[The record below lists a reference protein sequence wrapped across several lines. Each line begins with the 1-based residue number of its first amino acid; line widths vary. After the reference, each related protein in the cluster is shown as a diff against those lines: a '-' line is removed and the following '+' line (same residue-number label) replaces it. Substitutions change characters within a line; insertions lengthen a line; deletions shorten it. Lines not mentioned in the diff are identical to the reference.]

1 MLRLHLGILLV
12 MVIAFGALIDATPSQ
27 AADWPQM
34 RGPHGTGATEAHD
47 LPVELGPKTNVR
59 WEVPMPGHSAA
70 TPAVSGDNIFVCTPA
85 GQDLLL
91 VCLDRQGSERWSR
104 NLGTGN
110 RKLGFNGK
118 NNFASSSPVTDG
130 EHVWQLVGTGD
141 LHCFDMA
148 GQSVW
153 TVNLNESL
161 GKYRTLFGIGFTP
174 LLYHDTLYVPYLH
187 QGESLIAALDKST
200 GAVKWKT
207 PRVTTAEEESK
218 DAYSSPCVFEYPDRA
233 EIVICG
239 ADLANAY
246 DAETGQE
253 TWRHG
258 DINPKG
264 NRTLRIVVS
273 PVADRERIYVASA
286 KGGPFYSIKPG
297 GKGDVTSTHRL
308 WSRLEDTPDVPT
320 PAVADGLLYLLR
332 ETGVMTVLDAA
343 TGEVCYH
350 ERVADRTGAFSPSPL
365 VADGKVYLSNE
376 AGLVVVLKAGR
387 TFEKLAHN
395 ELGELIMATPVAVDD
410 CLLVRTEGR
419 LYCFGNAK

>member
-1 MLRLHLGILLV
+1 MTTA
-12 MVIAFGALIDATPSQ
+12 IAAHAPGG
-27 AADWPQM
+27 DWPQM

-47 LPVELGPKTNVR
+47 LPVELGPQTNVR
-59 WEVPMPGHSAA
+59 WEVALPGHSAA

-91 VCLDRQGSERWSR
+91 VCLDRQGKERWSR

-130 EHVWQLVGTGD
+130 EHVWQLIGTGD
-141 LHCFDMA
+141 LACFDMN
-148 GQSVW
+148 GELVW
-153 TVNLNESL
+153 TVNLNDSL
-161 GKYRTLFGIGFTP
+161 GRYRTLFGIGFTP

-187 QGESLIAALDKST
+187 QGESLIAALDKQT
-200 GAVKWKT
+200 GAIKWKT
-207 PRVTTAEEESK
+207 PRVTSAEDESK
-218 DAYSSPCVFEYPDRA
+218 DAYSSPCVFEYADRA

-273 PVADRERIYVASA
+273 PVADGERIYVSSA

-297 GKGDVTSTHRL
+297 GQGDVTSTHRL
-308 WSRLEDTPDVPT
+308 WSCLENTPDVPT

-343 TGEVCYH
+343 TGEVCYSQ
-350 ERVADRTGAFSPSPL
+350 RVADRTGAFSPSPL
-365 VADGKVYLSNE
+365 VADGKVYLANE
-376 AGLVVVLKAGR
+376 SGLVVVLKAGR
-387 TFEKLAHN
+387 EFEKLAHN

-419 LYCFGNAK
+419 LYCFAKPK